1 MPLQLQVRQTG
12 LEKSISEGMK
22 KAGRNLKLNLGNTR
36 NIDALSQPL
45 GRLTG
50 KADEFTKSMEAA
62 NARVLAFGASV
73 GVIAA
78 VTKGMQELVRTTIEV
93 EKSMAGINSILR
105 QTDAQ
110 MSTFKDTLFDVARNT
125 EQTFA
130 SVAEAAL
137 ELSRQGLKAEQV
149 TQRLND
155 ALILSR
161 LSGMSAADS
170 VAGLTA
176 AINSF
181 SSAGITSAEVLNKIS
196 AAAASAAVSDRDL
209 IEGLKRSGA
218 VAVSTG
224 VEFDQLLGIIGAL
237 QEKTARGGAV
247 IGNSLKTIFTRIQDV
262 DRLKSIQ
269 NLGVEV
275 TDLQGNVLS
284 ANKVIENLAPTFAK
298 LDQASKVNLAD
309 NLVGKFQI
317 APFLSLLEQYNEE
330 VVRSS
335 EIAATSFGATN
346 EAYER
351 NIALNNTL
359 SAALNSA
366 VINMKE
372 LGNTL
377 GEIGVTDNLKN
388 VLNFF
393 NSIAES
399 LQGTLDGEGAGSTFA
414 KGLVKGIGAILSGPG
429 LVLLAAVVTKLAFG
443 FVKFGTS
450 SLKTFFGLN
459 QAAKEH
465 ANLQGQITSALLN
478 DSSIRQDILH
488 IENKSISVEEKRR
501 QQAEAIAAAMNAQL
515 QVMQQ
520 MQSISQ
526 GITPSVAANT
536 KAARS
541 KSAAGGFL
549 PIGAES
555 SDIARGVGG
564 APSSA
569 KPVVI
574 PNFAFGGGKRGTM
587 VANSSEYIVPN
598 YANGGDAIFNQNMA
612 SSMGLPAN
620 AKKVRA
626 ASGFIPNFADLINS
640 QGKYVMMHGQKGG
653 TNPQG
658 KAYLHTDGKFNT
670 VNKKGATPIRVPT
683 YGLSEQHKGKD
694 VDSFIKDLERY
705 SFKKAIKEAK
715 NLSGGQMPNP
725 VKQGSIKAKV
735 NQGAVAGF
743 AGSIYELAVAT
754 LLTDEEFLNY
764 SAQTDTSNFDL
775 NLKGQNK
782 LLNLYGIGTKPS
794 FGEVKGRNNPDNV
807 ASTASKIY
815 RVLVGGQSA
824 QKSKLVGKKMGHND
838 AVALGLKPSG
848 SRKGVHTI
856 TSQDLPRINQS
867 GKNFKTSS
875 GIVSISA
882 ASGYIPNFADPLQ
895 DAIGREKAA
904 GLPVSQIRVNQSGK
918 LRNSQNPM
926 GLAVTNTRDEPTGA
940 IPNFA
945 KPKPGDLT
953 MPGLGIAN
961 SKPVENAL
969 AGLNKEIR
977 SLNKDLSKGK
987 ITRDQAEK
995 SLKSFTAQIKTSNSA
1010 RKKVNDQAIGALKT
1024 GNDLQKGQR
1033 DHLGIIFGVQAG
1045 LTALNAA
1052 TGDSTGK
1059 LGQLTNAFSEAANTA
1074 TSFAFAGQALSSLG
1088 GDMASSSSGFKKG
1101 LGSAIKGLGTVGMVA
1116 GAAVGGFKL
1125 VNNVI
1130 KELDGTNDAIRNE
1143 SEKTA
1148 SAMARLEKASDDLTF
1163 AFGLVG
1169 KSAKIEGDI
1178 EAKRIVGLRGPSESL
1193 AKNAQLFKTDD
1204 FSMFDEFVEAGVRDK
1219 IANGLSAGAIGN
1231 VDPELA
1237 NQINSIFLK
1246 GVAPSKGKTLPRQK
1260 KFSVKGDEVR
1270 FLEERTF
1277 AGDEGSQAQLK
1288 TDFTKIASGF
1298 KSLGKTS
1305 GEIDAILDEYK
1316 SELDASEL
1324 DLFRLAFQNF
1334 AKVVRVGAKNFQST
1348 LDKLSLAELE
1358 ALVNP
1363 NFGNLDK
1370 VIPTALKLNG
1380 IAPNLGPDQKQKM
1393 LQDTLDERRIKNS
1406 EKIATINDDIAKARI
1421 ANAIKIKKLTL
1432 ESQTEE
1438 ERILELNK
1446 SQNRLGDM
1454 DVLRQERA
1462 LSIAKVERQQRAD
1475 MLDFV
1480 GKEADKIEG
1489 IAINEEQVLD
1499 IQEAILS
1506 GKLNEKGVLKE
1517 ILGLTNN
1524 VDEVLEAQLENLFKG
1539 VGLLKEFHE
1548 KQMEIK
1554 KTGFEFAFTKGKGV
1568 FDEKGSK
1575 LAFEEGFKTT
1585 ALDEK
1590 FNLGRDISDLQTQ
1603 NKRINQATQ
1612 FGGFD
1617 SMGMANA
1624 RRQVNENNAAIA
1636 EKNRD
1641 LLIAKQTEAM
1651 SLLEDRISRLGVGS
1665 DQRRSLESERR
1676 LRILSDADELRKANV
1691 TVSDA
1696 REKAAL
1702 PDPEI
1707 VKLNRSMQGRVFE
1720 KYGDPLKSMSTLK
1733 DDLETASF
1741 NFFMNIDNAFTNAL
1755 SKTSNLGEALLEVA
1769 KQFTDGIA
1777 NAFTKKYIT
1786 DAFGA
1791 LGSPDANP
1799 MQATPRNEATGGFI
1813 SGGSG
1818 YKDDVPAMLMGGEFV
1833 MRKSAVKR
1841 HGAGFFDALNNGGVR
1856 GYASGGLVS
1865 RQRRDEEGLFSVPS
1879 QSSGY
1884 LKGAGDLMSFAM
1896 QSPHRR
1902 RSDSFIRSGAS
1913 AAFLAP
1919 DSARLSMFGK
1929 RNSPEFANMQDAQ
1942 RQAFDLAIAE
1952 ISNRQQ
1958 AEIQEKENKKQ
1969 LGKDLISSA
1978 VSAGVSAHLAPKF
1991 KALQATKGFEHTGKL
2006 LSLGTPTF
2014 GNLAGALASGGR
2026 GTSMHGGLGA
2036 GVGLYGEQ
2044 VMEEMKAL
2052 YKETSAKGGFSLAK
2066 LFGPTANA
2074 VKGVFGKGSSMV
2086 GRGFNAGSS
2095 MVGRGFNAL
2104 RGFTGSM
2111 SSSGKSF
2118 FGNTSEAPLGMLPP
2132 LPLRRAT
2139 GGIVPNSAGV
2149 DTVPAMLSG
2158 GEFIMNSAATKRLGA
2173 SNLQAM
2179 NSGVSSGGDNSAV
2192 VNKLDDLILAT
2203 ESMSSGEINITIN
2216 SDGTENN
2223 QKSADS
2229 SEDQKRLSE
2238 KIKTVVK
2245 QVISDEKRL
2254 GGQLRK

>member
-1 MPLQLQVRQTG
+1 MPLQVQVTQTG
-12 LEKSISEGMK
+12 LERSIQEGMK

-110 MSTFKDTLFDVARNT
+110 MSSFKDTLFDVARNT

-130 SVAEAAL
+130 SVADAAL
-137 ELSRQGLKAEQV
+137 ELSRQGLKAEEV
-149 TQRLND
+149 TKRLND

-161 LSGMSAADS
+161 LSGLSAADS
-170 VAGLTA
+170 VSGLTA

-181 SSAGITSAEVLNKIS
+181 SKSGITSAEVLNKIS

-269 NLGVEV
+269 NLGVDV

-298 LDQASKVNLAD
+298 LDQVSKVNLAD

-330 VVRSS
+330 VIRSN
-335 EIAATSFGATN
+335 EIAKTSFGATN

-429 LVLLAAVVTKLAFG
+429 LVLLGAVITKLAFG

-459 QAAKEH
+459 QAAKEQ
-465 ANLQGQITSALLN
+465 ANLQGQITAALLN
-478 DSSIRQDILH
+478 DSSIRKDILS
-488 IENKSISVEEKRR
+488 IENKSTSVEEKRK

-515 QVMQQ
+515 TVMKQ
-520 MQSISQ
+520 MQSISK

-541 KSAAGGFL
+541 SSAAGGFL

-626 ASGFIPNFADLINS
+626 ASGFIPNFADVINS

-694 VDSFIKDLERY
+694 VDSFIKDLESY
-705 SFKKAIKEAK
+705 SFKKAVKEAK

-775 NLKGQNK
+775 NLKGQDK
-782 LLNLYGIGTKPS
+782 LLNLYGISTKPS
-794 FGEVKGRNNPDNV
+794 FGEVKGRNNPDNI
-807 ASTASKIY
+807 ASAASKIY

-824 QKSKLVGKKMGHND
+824 QKSNLVGKKMGHND
-838 AVALGLKPSG
+838 AVSLGLKPAG
-848 SRKGVHTI
+848 SRRGAYIIK
-856 TSQDLPRINQS
+856 SQDLPRLNQS
-867 GKNFKTSS
+867 GKNFKNSS
-875 GIVSISA
+875 GIISVSA

-895 DAIGREKAA
+895 DAIGREQAA
-904 GLPVSQIRVNQSGK
+904 GLPVSQIRINQSGK

-945 KPKPGDLT
+945 EPWNKGVKKSDVMG
-953 MPGLGIAN
+953 
-961 SKPVENAL
+961 
-969 AGLNKEIR
+969 AGFTYDK
-977 SLNKDLSKGK
+977 KGVQ
-987 ITRDQAEK
+987 DFNN
-995 SLKSFTAQIKTSNSA
+995 SLKKSTKNIN
-1010 RKKVNDQAIGALKT
+1010 VNA
-1024 GNDLQKGQR
+1024 KGQR

-1045 LTALNAA
+1045 LTALTAA

-1059 LGQLTNAFSEAANTA
+1059 LGQLTNAFADAANTA
-1074 TSFAFAGQALSSLG
+1074 TSFAFAGQSLSSLG
-1088 GDMASSSSGFKKG
+1088 GDMASSASGFKRG
-1101 LGSAIKGLGTVGMVA
+1101 LGGALKGLGTLGMVA

-1130 KELDGTNDAIRNE
+1130 KELDGTNDAIRHE

-1148 SAMARLEKASDDLTF
+1148 SAMSRLEKASDDLSF

-1178 EAKRIVGLRGPSESL
+1178 EAKSIVGRRGPSETKTTFGIEGISDVG
-1193 AKNAQLFKTDD
+1193 NARRAN
-1204 FSMFDEFVEAGVRDK
+1204 EAR
-1219 IANGLSAGAIGN
+1219 LR
-1231 VDPELA
+1231 
-1237 NQINSIFLK
+1237 LK
-1246 GVAPSKGKTLPRQK
+1246 GEKLYDISE
-1260 KFSVKGDEVR
+1260 SGDIR
-1270 FLEERTF
+1270 MLKERTF
-1277 AGDEGSQAQLK
+1277 AGDESSQAELK
-1288 TDFTKIASGF
+1288 KGFTSIASGF

-1305 GEIDAILDEYK
+1305 EEIDKILDGYK

-1334 AKVVRVGAKNFQST
+1334 AKVVRVGAENFQSA
-1348 LDKLSLAELE
+1348 LGELSLDELQ
-1358 ALVNP
+1358 ALVGP
-1363 NFGNLDK
+1363 TKFKNLEST
-1370 VIPTALKLNG
+1370 ISATSKLAG
-1380 IAPNLGPDQKQKM
+1380 IAPNLGKEQKKN
-1393 LQDTLDERRIKNS
+1393 LIQDTIDQRRKKNVAQIK
-1406 EKIATINDDIAKARI
+1406 TINDDIAKAEI
-1421 ANAIKIKKLTL
+1421 AHAIKMKTLRLDEKNDAENFLEQQKALNNLGAVTILKMERKIALDRKDIELEKEMIKLVGEEGLKIKGIAISKEDVAKLTKKIL
-1432 ESQTEE
+1432 NGNTDTIDSLKS
-1438 ERILELNK
+1438 ILELQGFQDGLGKVQLKNL
-1446 SQNRLGDM
+1446 QGTIQRLKEQFGLEKKILD
-1454 DVLRQERA
+1454 
-1462 LSIAKVERQQRAD
+1462 QRFANQIGIGQGV
-1475 MLDFV
+1475 F
-1480 GKEADKIEG
+1480 ADKTTNQLYNETIEMRG
-1489 IAINEEQVLD
+1489 LERSAN
-1499 IQEAILS
+1499 A
-1506 GKLNEKGVLKE
+1506 GK
-1517 ILGLTNN
+1517 
-1524 VDEVLEAQLENLFKG
+1524 
-1539 VGLLKEFHE
+1539 
-1548 KQMEIK
+1548 
-1554 KTGFEFAFTKGKGV
+1554 
-1568 FDEKGSK
+1568 
-1575 LAFEEGFKTT
+1575 
-1585 ALDEK
+1585 
-1590 FNLGRDISDLQTQ
+1590 RISELQTQ
-1603 NKRINQATQ
+1603 NTRIGQSLQ
-1612 FGGFD
+1612 FGGF
-1617 SMGMANA
+1617 SSAGMADA
-1624 RRQVNENNAAIA
+1624 RSQVNLNNLTIA
-1636 EKNRD
+1636 EQNR
-1641 LLIAKQTEAM
+1641 LKL
-1651 SLLEDRISRLGVGS
+1651 VS
-1665 DQRRSLESERR
+1665 DQTVALEKLDESIRTANSDQKPGLESDRR
-1676 LRILSDADELRKANV
+1676 LLLKRQAEAERLADV
-1691 TVSDA
+1691 TVQNA
-1696 REKAAL
+1696 REKAGM
-1702 PDPEI
+1702 PDPELA
-1707 VKLNRSMQGRVFE
+1707 KLNRSMGQRVSDKF
-1720 KYGDPLKSMSTLK
+1720 GDSLKTSSQLK
-1733 DDLETASF
+1733 DNLIDSSYQ
-1741 NFFMNIDNAFTNAL
+1741 FMMNMDQAFRNAI
-1755 SKTSNLGEALLEVA
+1755 SGSDSLGDALLEVS
-1769 KQFTDGIA
+1769 KQFLSDITGAYSKKFLTDSFAGV
-1777 NAFTKKYIT
+1777 
-1786 DAFGA
+1786 FGSGLKDQVQKRA
-1791 LGSPDANP
+1791 G
-1799 MQATPRNEATGGFI
+1799 GGFI

-1818 YKDDVPAMLMGGEFV
+1818 NKDDVPAMLMGGEFV
-1833 MRKSAVKR
+1833 MRKSAVQKY
-1841 HGAGFFDALNNGGVR
+1841 GAGFFNALNSGGVQ
-1856 GYASGGLVS
+1856 GYASGGSV
-1865 RQRRDEEGLFSVPS
+1865 RQRRDAEGMFRTPS
-1879 QSSGY
+1879 ASSGY
-1884 LKGAGDLMSFAM
+1884 ISGAADLMSFAT
-1896 QSPHRR
+1896 QSPNRMGG
-1902 RSDSFIRSGAS
+1902 DSFVRGGAT
-1913 AAFLAP
+1913 AAFLDP
-1919 DSARLSMFGK
+1919 ESARLSMFGR
-1929 RNSPEFANMQDAQ
+1929 RNSQQFEQIQGAK
-1942 RQAFDLAIAE
+1942 RQAFDLAISEMA
-1952 ISNRQQ
+1952 
-1958 AEIQEKENKKQ
+1958 QEDEARRAAKNSKGQFLKDILAAGLSAG
-1969 LGKDLISSA
+1969 LGYKGLELISGMNLGGLQKFAEGMTGFGANLLGTAISGGG
-1978 VSAGVSAHLAPKF
+1978 AGGFGNFGAGAFKAGGNYIPLATAAPKSIQ
-1991 KALQATKGFEHTGKL
+1991 KAYQ
-2006 LSLGTPTF
+2006 SSF
-2014 GNLAGALASGGR
+2014 GNEQAILDSLPGGPVMY
-2026 GTSMHGGLGA
+2026 GSD
-2036 GVGLYGEQ
+2036 GV
-2044 VMEEMKAL
+2044 
-2052 YKETSAKGGFSLAK
+2052 
-2066 LFGPTANA
+2066 
-2074 VKGVFGKGSSMV
+2074 
-2086 GRGFNAGSS
+2086 
-2095 MVGRGFNAL
+2095 L
-2104 RGFTGSM
+2104 RGAA
-2111 SSSGKSF
+2111 
-2118 FGNTSEAPLGMLPP
+2118 NTSLPYNF
-2132 LPLRRAT
+2132 AT
-2139 GGIVPNSAGV
+2139 GGMVSNASGV
-2149 DTVPAMLSG
+2149 DTVPTMLSG
-2158 GEFIMNSAATKRLGA
+2158 GEFIMNAAATKRLGA
-2173 SNLQAM
+2173 GNLQAL
-2179 NSGVSSGGDNSAV
+2179 NSGSGGGGDNSQLV
-2192 VNKLDDLILAT
+2192 GKLDELISAT
-2203 ESMSSGEINITIN
+2203 EDATGGEINITIN
-2216 SDGTENN
+2216 SEGKENV
-2223 QKSADS
+2223 QTSEGA

-2238 KIKTVVK
+2238 RIKTVVK
-2245 QVISDEKRL
+2245 QVITDEKRL

>member
-12 LEKSISEGMK
+12 LEKSIQEGMK

-161 LSGMSAADS
+161 LSGMSASDS

-262 DRLKSIQ
+262 ERLKSIQ
-269 NLGVEV
+269 NLGVDV

-298 LDQASKVNLAD
+298 LDQASKVNLAY

-330 VVRSS
+330 VVRSN
-335 EIAATSFGATN
+335 EIAKTSFGATN

-359 SAALNSA
+359 SEALNSA

-414 KGLVKGIGAILSGPG
+414 KGLVKGIGAVLSGPG
-429 LVLLAAVVTKLAFG
+429 LVLLAAIVTKLAFG

-459 QAAKEH
+459 QAAKEQ
-465 ANLQGQITSALLN
+465 ANLQGQITAALLN
-478 DSSIRQDILH
+478 DSSIRQDILR
-488 IENKSISVEEKRR
+488 IENKSISVEEKRK
-501 QQAEAIAAAMNAQL
+501 QQAEALTIAMNAQL
-515 QVMQQ
+515 TVMKE
-520 MQSISQ
+520 MQLISK
-526 GITPSVAANT
+526 GIAPSVAANT
-536 KAARS
+536 KVARS

-555 SDIARGVGG
+555 SDISRGVGG

-626 ASGFIPNFADLINS
+626 ASGYIPNFAKGDLVNS

-653 TNPQG
+653 NNPQG

-670 VNKKGATPIRVPT
+670 VNKEGAISIRVPT

-694 VDSFIKDLERY
+694 VDSFIKDLESY

-782 LLNLYGIGTKPS
+782 LLDLYGIGTKPS

-838 AVALGLKPSG
+838 AVALGLKASG
-848 SRKGVHTI
+848 SRKGVNTI

-945 KPKPGDLT
+945 KGDLT

-1024 GNDLQKGQR
+1024 GKDLQKGQR

-1059 LGQLTNAFSEAANTA
+1059 LGQLTNAFSEAASTA

-1088 GDMASSSSGFKKG
+1088 GDMGKSASGFKRG
-1101 LGSAIKGLGTVGMVA
+1101 LGGAIGKLGTLGMVA
-1116 GAAVGGFKL
+1116 GAAIGGFKL

-1130 KELDGTNDAIRNE
+1130 KELDGTNDAIRHE

-1148 SAMARLEKASDDLTF
+1148 SAMIRLEKASDDLAF

-1169 KSAKIEGDI
+1169 KGAKIEGDI
-1178 EAKRIVGLRGPSESL
+1178 EAKNIIGNRGPS
-1193 AKNAQLFKTDD
+1193 
-1204 FSMFDEFVEAGVRDK
+1204 
-1219 IANGLSAGAIGN
+1219 
-1231 VDPELA
+1231 
-1237 NQINSIFLK
+1237 
-1246 GVAPSKGKTLPRQK
+1246 
-1260 KFSVKGDEVR
+1260 
-1270 FLEERTF
+1270 
-1277 AGDEGSQAQLK
+1277 
-1288 TDFTKIASGF
+1288 
-1298 KSLGKTS
+1298 
-1305 GEIDAILDEYK
+1305 
-1316 SELDASEL
+1316 
-1324 DLFRLAFQNF
+1324 
-1334 AKVVRVGAKNFQST
+1334 
-1348 LDKLSLAELE
+1348 
-1358 ALVNP
+1358 
-1363 NFGNLDK
+1363 
-1370 VIPTALKLNG
+1370 
-1380 IAPNLGPDQKQKM
+1380 
-1393 LQDTLDERRIKNS
+1393 
-1406 EKIATINDDIAKARI
+1406 
-1421 ANAIKIKKLTL
+1421 
-1432 ESQTEE
+1432 
-1438 ERILELNK
+1438 
-1446 SQNRLGDM
+1446 
-1454 DVLRQERA
+1454 
-1462 LSIAKVERQQRAD
+1462 
-1475 MLDFV
+1475 
-1480 GKEADKIEG
+1480 
-1489 IAINEEQVLD
+1489 
-1499 IQEAILS
+1499 
-1506 GKLNEKGVLKE
+1506 
-1517 ILGLTNN
+1517 
-1524 VDEVLEAQLENLFKG
+1524 
-1539 VGLLKEFHE
+1539 
-1548 KQMEIK
+1548 
-1554 KTGFEFAFTKGKGV
+1554 
-1568 FDEKGSK
+1568 
-1575 LAFEEGFKTT
+1575 
-1585 ALDEK
+1585 
-1590 FNLGRDISDLQTQ
+1590 
-1603 NKRINQATQ
+1603 
-1612 FGGFD
+1612 
-1617 SMGMANA
+1617 
-1624 RRQVNENNAAIA
+1624 
-1636 EKNRD
+1636 
-1641 LLIAKQTEAM
+1641 
-1651 SLLEDRISRLGVGS
+1651 
-1665 DQRRSLESERR
+1665 
-1676 LRILSDADELRKANV
+1676 
-1691 TVSDA
+1691 
-1696 REKAAL
+1696 
-1702 PDPEI
+1702 
-1707 VKLNRSMQGRVFE
+1707 
-1720 KYGDPLKSMSTLK
+1720 
-1733 DDLETASF
+1733 
-1741 NFFMNIDNAFTNAL
+1741 
-1755 SKTSNLGEALLEVA
+1755 
-1769 KQFTDGIA
+1769 
-1777 NAFTKKYIT
+1777 
-1786 DAFGA
+1786 
-1791 LGSPDANP
+1791 
-1799 MQATPRNEATGGFI
+1799 
-1813 SGGSG
+1813 
-1818 YKDDVPAMLMGGEFV
+1818 
-1833 MRKSAVKR
+1833 
-1841 HGAGFFDALNNGGVR
+1841 
-1856 GYASGGLVS
+1856 
-1865 RQRRDEEGLFSVPS
+1865 
-1879 QSSGY
+1879 
-1884 LKGAGDLMSFAM
+1884 
-1896 QSPHRR
+1896 
-1902 RSDSFIRSGAS
+1902 
-1913 AAFLAP
+1913 
-1919 DSARLSMFGK
+1919 
-1929 RNSPEFANMQDAQ
+1929 
-1942 RQAFDLAIAE
+1942 
-1952 ISNRQQ
+1952 
-1958 AEIQEKENKKQ
+1958 
-1969 LGKDLISSA
+1969 
-1978 VSAGVSAHLAPKF
+1978 
-1991 KALQATKGFEHTGKL
+1991 
-2006 LSLGTPTF
+2006 
-2014 GNLAGALASGGR
+2014 
-2026 GTSMHGGLGA
+2026 
-2036 GVGLYGEQ
+2036 
-2044 VMEEMKAL
+2044 
-2052 YKETSAKGGFSLAK
+2052 
-2066 LFGPTANA
+2066 
-2074 VKGVFGKGSSMV
+2074 
-2086 GRGFNAGSS
+2086 
-2095 MVGRGFNAL
+2095 
-2104 RGFTGSM
+2104 
-2111 SSSGKSF
+2111 
-2118 FGNTSEAPLGMLPP
+2118 
-2132 LPLRRAT
+2132 
-2139 GGIVPNSAGV
+2139 
-2149 DTVPAMLSG
+2149 
-2158 GEFIMNSAATKRLGA
+2158 
-2173 SNLQAM
+2173 
-2179 NSGVSSGGDNSAV
+2179 
-2192 VNKLDDLILAT
+2192 
-2203 ESMSSGEINITIN
+2203 
-2216 SDGTENN
+2216 
-2223 QKSADS
+2223 
-2229 SEDQKRLSE
+2229 
-2238 KIKTVVK
+2238 
-2245 QVISDEKRL
+2245 
-2254 GGQLRK
+2254 